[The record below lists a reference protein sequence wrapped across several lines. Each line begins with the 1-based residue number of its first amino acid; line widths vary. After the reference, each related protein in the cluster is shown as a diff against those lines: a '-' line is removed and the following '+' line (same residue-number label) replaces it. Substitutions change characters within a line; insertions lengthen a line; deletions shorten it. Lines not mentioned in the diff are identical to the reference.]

1 MRIAILPHFF
11 VPYRN
16 AGSET
21 MLHAMCKALI
31 EAGHE
36 VVVWA
41 TVLPE
46 APPYYEY
53 EGVPVYVTNVVYARQ
68 QIKSWNP
75 DVIISH
81 HDNTQRAARI
91 GQALG
96 IPFVF
101 IMHNDFLANQELLT
115 LKPDLTVFNTEW
127 IRAKFDHVVN
137 RSMVLHPPV
146 WAHEHETTPG
156 DHITLVNLN
165 ENKGCRV
172 FYEMAKR
179 FPEKKFLGVV
189 GGHGDQIIIRD
200 LPNVEI
206 QEQTADMKNDVWA
219 RTKILLMPSIYESY
233 GMAGVE
239 ALASGIPVL
248 AHPTPGLRESQGAFG
263 LFLDRGDL
271 NGYENALLRL
281 SDPKEWHAAS
291 VLAKKRSQELDPAP
305 ELDYWVKEIERLVS
319 GKAD

>member
-1 MRIAILPHFF
+1 MKIAVLPHFYI
-11 VPYRN
+11 PYRN

-21 MLHAMCKALI
+21 MLHAMCKRLI

-41 TVLPE
+41 TALPD

-53 EGVPVYVTNVVYARQ
+53 EDVPVYVTNVVYARQ
-68 QIKSWNP
+68 MIKSWQP

-91 GQALG
+91 AQQLN

-101 IMHNDFLANQELLT
+101 LMHNDFPATQEILSLN
-115 LKPDLTVFNTEW
+115 PDLVVFNTNWMRE
-127 IRAKFDHVVN
+127 KFKHRVTN
-137 RSMVLHPPV
+137 SMVVHPPV
-146 WAHEHETTPG
+146 WAWQHETIPG

-172 FYEMAKR
+172 FYEMANR
-179 FPEKKFLGVV
+179 FPDQKFLGVV
-189 GGHGDQIIIRD
+189 GGHGEQIIYD
-200 LPNVEI
+200 KFPNVTI
-206 QEQTADMKNDVWA
+206 QPQTDDMKNDVWA
-219 RTKILLMPSIYESY
+219 KTKILLMPSVYESY

-248 AHPTPGLRESQGAFG
+248 AHPTEGLRESQGPFG
-263 LFLDRGDL
+263 MFLDRGDL
-271 NGYENALLRL
+271 GAWEAALKRL
-281 SDPKEWHAAS
+281 SDPKEWQAAS
-291 VLAKKRSQELDPAP
+291 VLAKKRSEELDPAH
-305 ELDYWVKEIERLVS
+305 ELDRWVMEIERLVN
-319 GKAD
+319 G

>member
-1 MRIAILPHFF
+1 MKIAVFPHFYI
-11 VPYRN
+11 PYRN

-21 MLHAMCKALI
+21 MLHAMCKRLI

-53 EGVPVYVTNVVYARQ
+53 EGVPVYVTNVVYGRQ
-68 QIKSWNP
+68 QIKAWKP
-75 DVIISH
+75 DVIVSH

-91 GQALG
+91 SADLG

-146 WAHEHETTPG
+146 WAHEHATTPG
-156 DHITLVNLN
+156 DMITLVNLN
-165 ENKGCRV
+165 EHKGARI

-179 FPEKKFLGVV
+179 FPDEKFLGVV
-189 GGHGDQIIIRD
+189 GGHGDQIID
-200 LPNVEI
+200 DSLPNVTI
-206 QEQTADMKNDVWA
+206 QPQTANMKDDVWA
-219 RTKILLMPSIYESY
+219 RTRVLLMPSIYESY

-239 ALASGIPVL
+239 ALASGIPVV
-248 AHPTPGLRESQGAFG
+248 AHPTSGLKESQGPFG

-271 NGYENALLRL
+271 NAWENTLLRL
-281 SDPKEWHAAS
+281 SDPKEWHTAS

-305 ELDYWVKEIERLVS
+305 ELDRWVEEVERLSS
-319 GKAD
+319 GKAN

>member
-1 MRIAILPHFF
+1 MKIAVFPHFYI
-11 VPYRN
+11 PYRN

-31 EAGHE
+31 QAGHE

-53 EGVPVYVTNVVYARQ
+53 EGVPVYATNVVYGRQ
-68 QIKSWNP
+68 QIKAWKP
-75 DVIISH
+75 DVIVSH
-81 HDNTQRAARI
+81 HDNTFRAAGIARS
-91 GQALG
+91 LG
-96 IPFVF
+96 IPYVF
-101 IMHNDFLANQELLT
+101 IMHNDFLPNQELLN
-115 LKPDLTVFNTEW
+115 LKPDLTVFNTQW
-127 IRAKFDHVVN
+127 IRDKFDHVVD
-137 RSMVLHPPV
+137 RSLVLHPPV
-146 WAHEHETTPG
+146 WADEHATTPG

-172 FYEMAKR
+172 FYEMARR
-179 FPEKKFLGVV
+179 FPEDKFLAVE
-189 GGHGDQIIIRD
+189 GGHGDQIYEK
-200 LPNVEI
+200 LPNVTF
-206 QEQTADMKNDVWA
+206 QPQTDNMKDDVWS

-248 AHPTPGLRESQGAFG
+248 AHPTEGLRESQGPFG

-271 NGYENALLRL
+271 NAWENALLRL
-281 SDPKEWHAAS
+281 SDPKEWQAAS

-305 ELDYWVKEIERLVS
+305 ELNRWVEEVERLV
-319 GKAD
+319 

>member
-1 MRIAILPHFF
+1 MRIAVFPHFYI
-11 VPYRN
+11 PYRN

-21 MLHAMCKALI
+21 MLHAMCKRLI

-53 EGVPVYVTNVVYARQ
+53 EGVPVYVTNVAYGRQ
-68 QIKSWNP
+68 QIKAWKP

-81 HDNTQRAARI
+81 HDNTQRAATI
-91 GQALG
+91 AGSLG
-96 IPFVF
+96 IPFIF
-101 IMHNDFLANQELLT
+101 IMHNDFVGNQELLS
-115 LKPDLTVFNTEW
+115 LNPGLTVFNTNW
-127 IRAKFDHVVN
+127 IQKKYGHLVSN
-137 RSMVLHPPV
+137 SMVLHPPV
-146 WAHEHETTPG
+146 WPEEHATTPG

-172 FYEMAKR
+172 FYEMARR
-179 FPEKKFLGVV
+179 FPEEKFLGVV
-189 GGHGDQIIIRD
+189 GGHGDQIID
-200 LPNVEI
+200 DSLPNVTI
-206 QEQTADMKNDVWA
+206 QPQTADMKNDVWA

-248 AHPTPGLRESQGAFG
+248 AHPTEGLIESQGPFG
-263 LFLDRGDL
+263 EFLDRGHL
-271 NGYENALLRL
+271 NAWENALLRL
-281 SDPKEWHAAS
+281 SDPKEWHVAS
-291 VLAKKRSQELDPAP
+291 TLAKKRSNELDPAS
-305 ELDYWVKEIERLVS
+305 ELDRWVMEVERLVS
-319 GKAD
+319 G

>member
-1 MRIAILPHFF
+1 MQIAVFVHFY

-21 MLHAMCKALI
+21 MLHAMVKRLQQ
-31 EAGHE
+31 EGHK
-36 VVVWA
+36 VVVFA
-41 TVLPE
+41 TVLPD
-46 APPYYEY
+46 APEFYEY

-68 QIKSWNP
+68 MIRGWKP

-91 GQALG
+91 SQQDN

-101 IMHNDFLANQELLT
+101 LMHNDFPATQQVLELD
-115 LKPDLTVFNTEW
+115 PDLVVFNTNW
-127 IRAKFDHVVN
+127 MRDKFRDQATN
-137 RSMVLHPPV
+137 SMVIHPPV
-146 WAHEHETTPG
+146 IASQHATDPG

-165 ENKGCRV
+165 KNKGAEI
-172 FYEMAKR
+172 FYEMARR
-179 FPEKKFLGVV
+179 FPEEKFLGVV
-189 GGHGDQIIIRD
+189 GGHGDQIIRD

-206 QEQTADMKNDVWA
+206 QEQTDDMKNKVWA

-239 ALASGIPVL
+239 ALASGIPVI
-248 AHPTPGLRESQGAFG
+248 AHPTDGLKESQGPFG
-263 LFLDRGDL
+263 LFVDRDDL

-281 SDPKEWHAAS
+281 LEPRNWHAAS
-291 VLAKKRSQELDPAP
+291 QLAYKRSNELDPAP
-305 ELDYWVKEIERLVS
+305 ELDRWVEEVERL
-319 GKAD
+319 KK

>member
-1 MRIAILPHFF
+1 MPHFY

-21 MLHAMCKALI
+21 MLHAMCKRLI
-31 EAGHE
+31 QAGHE

-41 TVLPE
+41 TVLPD
-46 APPYYEY
+46 APPFYEY

-68 QIKSWNP
+68 MIRGWKP

-81 HDNTQRAARI
+81 HDNTMRAARVS
-91 GQALG
+91 QQDN

-101 IMHNDFLANQELLT
+101 LMHNDFPATQDILT
-115 LKPDLTVFNTEW
+115 LNPDLVVFNTDW
-127 IRAKFDHVVN
+127 MHSKFKDRVTN
-137 RSMVLHPPV
+137 SMVVHPPV
-146 WAHEHETTPG
+146 YVEEHATTPG

-165 ENKGCRV
+165 ENKGANI
-172 FYEMAKR
+172 FYEMARR
-179 FPEKKFLGVV
+179 FPEEKFLGVV
-189 GGHGDQIIIRD
+189 GGHGEQIIKN

-206 QEQTADMKNDVWA
+206 QEQTDDMKGKVWA

-248 AHPTPGLRESQGAFG
+248 AHPTEGLRESQGPFG
-263 LFLDRGDL
+263 CFLDRDDL
-271 NGYENALLRL
+271 NSWENALLRL

-305 ELDYWVKEIERLVS
+305 ELDRWVEEVERLEWRS
-319 GKAD
+319 